1 MIVVHLVA
9 DILIKILISLLVAA
23 ASVIGT
29 KLTTMLWDKY
39 ANDEMFTKK
48 EQVFAY

>member
-1 MIVVHLVA
+1 MTVMNLITDV
-9 DILIKILISLLVAA
+9 LIKVIISLIVAA

-39 ANDEMFTKK
+39 ANDEMSIKK
-48 EQVFAY
+48 EQVFA

>member
-1 MIVVHLVA
+1 MIVMQLIA
-9 DILIKILISLLVAA
+9 DILIKVIISLLVAA

-39 ANDEMFTKK
+39 VNEEMFTKK
-48 EQVFAY
+48 EQLFA